1 MAISKGDLVSY
12 IAQGTS
18 LTKANAQKA
27 LEAALKGIEESLQKG
42 EDVRLIG
49 FGSFSVS
56 KIPARDGVNPRTGEK
71 LKIAARNRPVFKAGK
86 ELKDAVN
93 SSESA

>member
-1 MAISKGDLVSY
+1 MRKGDLVSY

-42 EDVRLIG
+42 EDFRLMG

-56 KIPARDGVNPRTGEK
+56 KIPARDGVNPRTGDK
-71 LKIAARNRPVFKAGK
+71 IKIAARNRPVFKAGK
-86 ELKDAVN
+86 EMKDAVN
-93 SSESA
+93 LKKE

>member
-1 MAISKGDLVSY
+1 MVMSKGDLVSY
-12 IAQGTS
+12 IAQGTN
-18 LTKANAQKA
+18 LTKADSQKA
-27 LEAALKGIEESLQKG
+27 LESALKGIEESLQKG

-56 KIPARDGVNPRTGEK
+56 KIQAREGLNPRTGD
-71 LKIAARNRPVFKAGK
+71 KIKISARNRPVFKAGK

-93 SSESA
+93 PSQPA